1 MGTETGVSPDLD
13 SFRPHQHNSEP
24 TYCHSSGTS
33 DLAFANHFTYLL
45 KYGKVP
51 QWAWP
56 HLHCLIFN
64 QSIDLFLL
72 AAELLD
78 SYSVMNHRPICAAKF
93 KIMLATVDPLP
104 AFLKAIFTP

>member
-13 SFRPHQHNSEP
+13 TFRPHQHNSEP

-51 QWAWP
+51 Q
-56 HLHCLIFN
+56 
-64 QSIDLFLL
+64 
-72 AAELLD
+72 
-78 SYSVMNHRPICAAKF
+78 
-93 KIMLATVDPLP
+93 
-104 AFLKAIFTP
+104 